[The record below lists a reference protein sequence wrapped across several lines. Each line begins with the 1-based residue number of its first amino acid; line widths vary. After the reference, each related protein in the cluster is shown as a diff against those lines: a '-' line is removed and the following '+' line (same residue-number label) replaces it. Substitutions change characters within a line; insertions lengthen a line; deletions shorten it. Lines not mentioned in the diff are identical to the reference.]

1 MRRRVLRWNPE
12 RRREASGQD
21 RVSLLPA
28 TGFPTLQDRH
38 LGETL
43 GSAFSQPPE
52 DNLLEASKHITAHG
66 LFLQSP
72 FKEPLRTQNASSMYS
87 QLPAKPTAN
96 NITPQRHQTLPP
108 AQTSSAREALQSFY
122 CQLCQKGYT
131 RMNDYEAHLSSYD
144 HSHKQRL
151 KDMKA
156 MVRDPN
162 AAARARRQEQK
173 AEGVVSIKIG
183 DAAAGATLGGGGF
196 KKGGFK
202 KSGFKSAF
210 VPLDDGA
217 AGTKEVPVKEEPAAK
232 TGMAPKS
239 ELVESDTED
248 EGYEHYDP
256 RKPTD

>member
-1 MRRRVLRWNPE
+1 
-12 RRREASGQD
+12 
-21 RVSLLPA
+21 
-28 TGFPTLQDRH
+28 
-38 LGETL
+38 
-43 GSAFSQPPE
+43 
-52 DNLLEASKHITAHG
+52 
-66 LFLQSP
+66 
-72 FKEPLRTQNASSMYS
+72 
-87 QLPAKPTAN
+87 
-96 NITPQRHQTLPP
+96 
-108 AQTSSAREALQSFY
+108 
-122 CQLCQKGYT
+122 
-131 RMNDYEAHLSSYD
+131 MNDYEAHLSSYD

-183 DAAAGATLGGGGF
+183 DTATAPSGGGF

-210 VPLDDGA
+210 VPVDDGA
-217 AGTKEVPVKEEPAAK
+217 AGPKEVPAKKDEPV
-232 TGMAPKS
+232 MAPKS

>member
-1 MRRRVLRWNPE
+1 M
-12 RRREASGQD
+12 
-21 RVSLLPA
+21 
-28 TGFPTLQDRH
+28 
-38 LGETL
+38 
-43 GSAFSQPPE
+43 PP
-52 DNLLEASKHITAHG
+52 
-66 LFLQSP
+66 
-72 FKEPLRTQNASSMYS
+72 
-87 QLPAKPTAN
+87 
-96 NITPQRHQTLPP
+96 RHQTLPP

-122 CQLCQKGYT
+122 CQLCQKGYS

-173 AEGVVSIKIG
+173 AEGVISIKLG
-183 DAAAGATLGGGGF
+183 EAAAPGGGSSAGAAAGGF

-210 VPLDDGA
+210 VPVDEPVPA
-217 AGTKEVPVKEEPAAK
+217 AAAAAKRDESTRKEETQNVTRLGPR
-232 TGMAPKS
+232 S

-248 EGYEHYDP
+248 EGYEVYDP